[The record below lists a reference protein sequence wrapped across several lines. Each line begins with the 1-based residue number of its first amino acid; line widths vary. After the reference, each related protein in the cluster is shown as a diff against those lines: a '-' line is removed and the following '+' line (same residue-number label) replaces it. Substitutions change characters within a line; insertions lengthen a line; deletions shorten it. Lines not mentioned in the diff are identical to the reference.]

1 MSLTISV
8 DSGMRVQGDLFAD
21 KKAVPANVASQVGSE
36 WMERAKAQLPTS
48 WLKFA
53 VNTSLNFSDF
63 CRDSSATKYENGK
76 RADNA
81 DLQSRWRCILWWRA
95 KK

>member
-21 KKAVPANVASQVGSE
+21 KKAVVANHQYTIGSE

-48 WLKFA
+48 WLRFA

-81 DLQSRWRCILWWRA
+81 DLQSRWRTILWWRA